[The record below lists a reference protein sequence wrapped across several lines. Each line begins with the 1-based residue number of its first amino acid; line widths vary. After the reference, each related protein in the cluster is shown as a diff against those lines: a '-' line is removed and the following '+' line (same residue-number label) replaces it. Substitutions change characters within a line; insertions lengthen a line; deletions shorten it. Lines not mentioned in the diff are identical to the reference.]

1 MDIVKYNSMAWDKCA
16 ERKEKW
22 SVPVSKHE
30 IENAANGE
38 LNVVLTPSAK
48 VPKSWFPPMHNLR
61 VLGLASGGGQ
71 QIPLFAAAGA
81 HVTCFDNS
89 EQQLLLDKKVCDEN
103 NLELRIEQG
112 DMRDLS
118 RFADASFD
126 LVFNPCSIAFVPD
139 IKPVWKE
146 VYRVLAKGGIFMT
159 GFYNP
164 VTLLF
169 NEKDVEDDNLILKYK
184 MPYSD
189 TESLSQNELQK
200 FIDNAEPLIHGHSLN
215 EIMGEQMRLG
225 FQFTDMFEDTW
236 DNNNNLNKHF
246 PCFIATRAVK

>member
-1 MDIVKYNSMAWDKCA
+1 
-16 ERKEKW
+16 
-22 SVPVSKHE
+22 
-30 IENAANGE
+30 
-38 LNVVLTPSAK
+38 
-48 VPKSWFPPMHNLR
+48 
-61 VLGLASGGGQ
+61 
-71 QIPLFAAAGA
+71 
-81 HVTCFDNS
+81 
-89 EQQLLLDKKVCDEN
+89 
-103 NLELRIEQG
+103 
-112 DMRDLS
+112 
-118 RFADASFD
+118 